1 MSKYNLNITGKILT
15 IKQLEGGTVSQYN
28 HLVCL
33 DMDRVLVD
41 HLSTWQFVYDKLG
54 ISNDESF
61 ELYNQGLLD
70 EWDWIKLDIALIK
83 DSIKDRDITDEEL
96 RSLMEGMPMMKNWH
110 LLISGLLNDGAKV
123 AIISGGLQ
131 QTARDIAAKFPSSK
145 PWQRRWG
152 GIDRYTAERYGDG
165 YDTQLTVFTNGW
177 LRGKMTDN
185 GKYCLN
191 DFGRYQVQMN
201 GKGAIVKMLQRRYNI
216 PKSETVSVGDSAG
229 DIGMFNESGLAICF
243 NPCDERPL
251 EHCDVVI
258 EEKDLKLVLE
268 VIRGRISK

>member
-1 MSKYNLNITGKILT
+1 MKKY
-15 IKQLEGGTVSQYN
+15 SY
-28 HLVCL
+28 LVCL

-83 DSIKDRDITDEEL
+83 DSIKDRQITDEML

-110 LLISGLLNDGAKV
+110 LLITELLNDGAKV

-131 QTARDIAAKFPSSK
+131 QTARDIAAKFPSNI
-145 PWQRRWG
+145 PWKRRWG
-152 GIDRYTAERYGDG
+152 GIDRYTAERYGNG
-165 YDTQLTVFTNGW
+165 YDSKLTIFTNGW
-177 LRGKMTDN
+177 LRGKITNN
-185 GKYCLN
+185 GGHALD

-201 GKGAIVKMLQRRYNI
+201 GKGAIVKMLQRRYDI
-216 PKSETVSVGDSAG
+216 PKNKTASVGDSAG
-229 DIGMFNESGLAICF
+229 DIGMFQESGLAICF
-243 NPCDERPL
+243 NPWDARPL
-251 EHCDVVI
+251 GHCDVVI
-258 EEKDLKLVLE
+258 EEKDLKIVLE
-268 VIRGRISK
+268 TIRNEFGK

>member
-1 MSKYNLNITGKILT
+1 MKKY
-15 IKQLEGGTVSQYN
+15 SY
-28 HLVCL
+28 LVCL

-83 DSIKDRDITDEEL
+83 DSIKDRQITDEML

-110 LLISGLLNDGAKV
+110 LLITELLNDGAKV

-131 QTARDIAAKFPSSK
+131 QTARDIAAKFPSNI
-145 PWQRRWG
+145 PWKRRWG
-152 GIDRYTAERYGDG
+152 GIDRYTAERYGNG
-165 YDTQLTVFTNGW
+165 YDSKLTIFTNGW
-177 LRGKMTDN
+177 LRGKITHN
-185 GKYCLN
+185 GGHALD

-201 GKGAIVKMLQRRYNI
+201 GKGAIVKMLQRRYDI
-216 PKSETVSVGDSAG
+216 PKNKTASVGDSAG
-229 DIGMFNESGLAICF
+229 DIGMFQESGLAICF
-243 NPCDERPL
+243 NPWDARPL
-251 EHCDVVI
+251 GHCDVVI
-258 EEKDLKLVLE
+258 EEKDLKIVLE
-268 VIRGRISK
+268 TIRNEFGK